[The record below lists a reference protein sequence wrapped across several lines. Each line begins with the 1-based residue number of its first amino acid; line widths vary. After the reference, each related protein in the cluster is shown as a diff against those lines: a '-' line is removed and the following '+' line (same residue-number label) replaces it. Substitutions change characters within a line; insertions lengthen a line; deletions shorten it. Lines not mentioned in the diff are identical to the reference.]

1 VTDGIKCS
9 INSCMKDDIQKWL
22 DDFVTQPNP
31 LLNGFP
37 PCPYA
42 RAAIV
47 DYVETDHVSNSLEHL
62 LENWN
67 DDIQV
72 VCLYT
77 ATENYTPEGLSYIVK
92 EFNKVAMSKDIV
104 ALEDHPD
111 DEEDVNG
118 VKMNFGKCIIILV
131 QRLSKINEASE
142 TLKKKGYY
150 DVWSQENLDDVVTWR
165 KK

>member
-1 VTDGIKCS
+1 
-9 INSCMKDDIQKWL
+9 MKNEIQKWL
-22 DDFVTQPNP
+22 DEFVTQPNP

-92 EFNKVAMSKDIV
+92 EFNKVAMPKDIV
-104 ALEDHPD
+104 ALEDHPE
-111 DEEDVNG
+111 DEEDVNV

-131 QRLSKINEASE
+131 QRLTKVNEASE
-142 TLKKKGYY
+142 LLRKKGYY
-150 DVWSQENLDDVVTWR
+150 DTWSKENLDDVVNWR
-165 KK
+165 E

>member
-1 VTDGIKCS
+1 
-9 INSCMKDDIQKWL
+9 MKNEIQKWL
-22 DDFVTQPNP
+22 DEFVTQPNP

-92 EFNKVAMSKDIV
+92 EFNKVAMPKDIV
-104 ALEDHPD
+104 ALEDHPE

-131 QRLSKINEASE
+131 QRLTKVNEASE
-142 TLKKKGYY
+142 LLRKKGYY
-150 DVWSQENLDDVVTWR
+150 DTWSKENLDDVVNLR
-165 KK
+165 E

>member
-1 VTDGIKCS
+1 
-9 INSCMKDDIQKWL
+9 MKDDIQKWL

-92 EFNKVAMSKDIV
+92 EFNKVAMPKDIV
-104 ALEDHPD
+104 ALEDHPE

>member
-1 VTDGIKCS
+1 
-9 INSCMKDDIQKWL
+9 MKNEIQKWL
-22 DDFVTQPNP
+22 DEFVTQPNP

-142 TLKKKGYY
+142 LLKKKGYY
-150 DVWSQENLDDVVTWR
+150 DVWSKENLDDVVNWR
-165 KK
+165 E

>member
-1 VTDGIKCS
+1 
-9 INSCMKDDIQKWL
+9 MKEEIQKWI
-22 DDFVTQPNP
+22 DDFVTQPNK

-42 RAAIV
+42 RAALIN
-47 DYVETDHVSNSLEHL
+47 YVETDHVSNELTNI
-62 LENWN
+62 LENWK
-67 DDIQV
+67 DDVQV

-77 ATENYTPEGLSYIVK
+77 STDNYTPEGLQYIIK
-92 EFNKVAMSKDIV
+92 EFNKVAMPKDIV

-131 QRLSKINEASE
+131 QRLSKINEASHL
-142 TLKKKGYY
+142 LKGMGYY
-150 DVWSQENLDDVVTWR
+150 DTWSEENLDDVVNWR
-165 KK
+165 E

>member
-1 VTDGIKCS
+1 
-9 INSCMKDDIQKWL
+9 MKDDIQKWL

-131 QRLSKINEASE
+131 QRLTKVNEASE
-142 TLKKKGYY
+142 LLRKKGYY
-150 DVWSQENLDDVVTWR
+150 DTWSKENLDDVVNWR
-165 KK
+165 E

>member
-1 VTDGIKCS
+1 
-9 INSCMKDDIQKWL
+9 MKDDIQKWL

>member
-1 VTDGIKCS
+1 
-9 INSCMKDDIQKWL
+9 MKNEIQKWL
-22 DDFVTQPNP
+22 DEFVTQPNP

-92 EFNKVAMSKDIV
+92 EFNKVAMPKDIV
-104 ALEDHPD
+104 ALEDHPE

-131 QRLSKINEASE
+131 QRLTKVNEASE
-142 TLKKKGYY
+142 LLRKKGYY
-150 DVWSQENLDDVVTWR
+150 DTWSKENLDDVVNWR
-165 KK
+165 E

>member
-1 VTDGIKCS
+1 
-9 INSCMKDDIQKWL
+9 MKDDIQKWL

-92 EFNKVAMSKDIV
+92 EFNKVAMPKDIV
-104 ALEDHPD
+104 ALEDHPE

-131 QRLSKINEASE
+131 QRLTKVNEASE
-142 TLKKKGYY
+142 LLRKKGYY
-150 DVWSQENLDDVVTWR
+150 DTWSKENLDDVVNWR
-165 KK
+165 E

>member
-1 VTDGIKCS
+1 
-9 INSCMKDDIQKWL
+9 MKNEIQKWL
-22 DDFVTQPNP
+22 DEFVTQPNP

-92 EFNKVAMSKDIV
+92 EFNKVAMPKDIV
-104 ALEDHPD
+104 ALEDHPE

>member
-1 VTDGIKCS
+1 
-9 INSCMKDDIQKWL
+9 MKEEIQKWI
-22 DDFVTQPNP
+22 DDFVTQPNK

-42 RAAIV
+42 RAALIK
-47 DYVETDHVSNSLEHL
+47 YVETDHVSNELTTI
-62 LENWN
+62 LENWK
-67 DDIQV
+67 DDVQV

-77 ATENYTPEGLSYIVK
+77 STDNYTPEGLQYIIK
-92 EFNKVAMSKDIV
+92 EFNKVAMPKDIV

-131 QRLSKINEASE
+131 QRLSKINEASHL
-142 TLKKKGYY
+142 LKGMGYY
-150 DVWSQENLDDVVTWR
+150 DTWSEENLDDVVNWR
-165 KK
+165 ES

>member
-1 VTDGIKCS
+1 
-9 INSCMKDDIQKWL
+9 MKNEIQKWL
-22 DDFVTQPNP
+22 DEFVTQPNP

-92 EFNKVAMSKDIV
+92 EFNKVAMPKDIV

-131 QRLSKINEASE
+131 QQLSKINEASE
-142 TLKKKGYY
+142 LLKKKGYY
-150 DVWSQENLDDVVTWR
+150 DTWSKENLDDVVNWR
-165 KK
+165 E

>member
-1 VTDGIKCS
+1 
-9 INSCMKDDIQKWL
+9 MKDDIQKWL

-142 TLKKKGYY
+142 LLKKKGYY
-150 DVWSQENLDDVVTWR
+150 DVWSKENLDDVVNWR
-165 KK
+165 E

>member
-1 VTDGIKCS
+1 
-9 INSCMKDDIQKWL
+9 MKDDIQKWL

-131 QRLSKINEASE
+131 QRLSKINEASHM
-142 TLKKKGYY
+142 LKEKGYY
-150 DVWSQENLDDVVTWR
+150 DVWSKENLDDVVNWR
-165 KK
+165 E

>member
-1 VTDGIKCS
+1 MTDGIKCS

-142 TLKKKGYY
+142 LLKKKGYY
-150 DVWSQENLDDVVTWR
+150 DVWSKENLDDVVNWR
-165 KK
+165 E

>member
-1 VTDGIKCS
+1 
-9 INSCMKDDIQKWL
+9 MKNEIQKWL
-22 DDFVTQPNP
+22 DDFVTKPNP

-62 LENWN
+62 LENWS
-67 DDIQV
+67 DDVQV

-92 EFNKVAMSKDIV
+92 EFNKVAMPKDIV

-111 DEEDVNG
+111 DEELING
-118 VKMNFGKCIIILV
+118 VKMNFGGCIIILV
-131 QRLSKINEASE
+131 ARLGILNEASE

-165 KK
+165 K

>member
-1 VTDGIKCS
+1 
-9 INSCMKDDIQKWL
+9 MKNEIQKWL
-22 DDFVTQPNP
+22 DEFVTQPNP

-131 QRLSKINEASE
+131 QRLSKINKASNIAIYFVFI
-142 TLKKKGYY
+142 TLLLKGESKVIIKY
-150 DVWSQENLDDVVTWR
+150 TICF
-165 KK
+165 

>member
-1 VTDGIKCS
+1 
-9 INSCMKDDIQKWL
+9 MKNEIQKWL
-22 DDFVTQPNP
+22 DEFVTQPNP